1 MRIPFLLSLFFAST
15 AACASPVPASLREEL
30 QVAEK
35 ALAKK
40 DYEQAHREYA
50 AHADENPLA
59 QFVLGLFESS
69 GWGRPVDPVQ
79 ACAWFD
85 KAAQR
90 QVPAAEHFLGDCF
103 ARGTGRAVDA
113 GAAERWYLKA
123 AASGIPYALCSA
135 GGMYIAGTIVD
146 KDVRRG
152 LNLCTQAAQAE
163 SVPAMRRL
171 ADHYREGTQVP
182 QDLAAARYW
191 YQQAAE
197 RHDHEAQYRLGLM
210 LNEGQG
216 GQSNPALAL
225 SWFEHAAREGYAPA
239 YLPVAVLYANA
250 APDPGTGALAP
261 DTLAKIYVWNAVA
274 KRSAPREDGARAQIA
289 RIETLVM
296 AVLPLQWKDDL
307 DRQVAEHLA
316 KYPAPS

>member
-1 MRIPFLLSLFFAST
+1 VRVPVLLCLIFAS
-15 AACASPVPASLREEL
+15 AVACASPLPESLRKEL
-30 QVAEK
+30 QAAEK

-40 DYEQAHREYA
+40 DYAQAHREYA
-50 AHADENPLA
+50 AHADDNPLA
-59 QFVLGLFESS
+59 QFVLGVFERS
-69 GWGRPVDPVQ
+69 GWGRPADPVQ
-79 ACAWFD
+79 ACAWFE

-103 ARGTGRAVDA
+103 AEGTGRAADA
-113 GAAERWYLKA
+113 AAAERWYRKA

-135 GGMYIAGTIVD
+135 GEMHIAGTLVA

-152 LNLCTQAAQAE
+152 LGLCTQAAQAE

-171 ADHYREGTQVP
+171 ADLYRDGTQVP

-197 RHDHEAQYRLGLM
+197 RHDHVAQHRLGLM
-210 LNEGQG
+210 LSGGQG
-216 GQSNPALAL
+216 GDANPSLAL

-250 APDPGTGALAP
+250 PPDPATGVPAPDILAR
-261 DTLAKIYVWNAVA
+261 IYVWNAVA
-274 KRSAPREDGARAQIA
+274 KGSAPREEGERAQIA
-289 RIETLVM
+289 RIEALVL
-296 AVLPLQWKDDL
+296 AALPPQWRADL